1 MSENEKPLTY
11 ASVCVCVCVCGL
23 CISVY
28 TQTYVAVVYFAHIY
42 ALATTICCSFFFF
55 QKRTLQRTNYFIE
68 NNECSNSNTTMYVS
82 FSPSSTS
89 IYLNAQS
96 YLYSPFRH

>member
-42 ALATTICCSFFFF
+42 AL
-55 QKRTLQRTNYFIE
+55 QRLTFIIV
-68 NNECSNSNTTMYVS
+68 C
-82 FSPSSTS
+82 
-89 IYLNAQS
+89 ADC
-96 YLYSPFRH
+96 